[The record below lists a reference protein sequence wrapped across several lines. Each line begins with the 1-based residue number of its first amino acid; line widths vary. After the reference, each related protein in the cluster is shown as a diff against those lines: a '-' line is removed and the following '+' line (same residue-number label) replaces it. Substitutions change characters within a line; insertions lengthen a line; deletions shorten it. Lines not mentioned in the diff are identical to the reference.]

1 MHTQTTLVSSQL
13 NVQSSVSVLG
23 FELGQ
28 QKKFALF
35 FSFVQ
40 SDRDDDQ
47 NCIMQLNFGA
57 FGRDSATTA
66 AAAAAADNGV
76 AVVVLRQKK

>member
-1 MHTQTTLVSSQL
+1 MYNQAFPFLGLNLDNKKSSRY
-13 NVQSSVSVLG
+13 
-23 FELGQ
+23 
-28 QKKFALF
+28 F